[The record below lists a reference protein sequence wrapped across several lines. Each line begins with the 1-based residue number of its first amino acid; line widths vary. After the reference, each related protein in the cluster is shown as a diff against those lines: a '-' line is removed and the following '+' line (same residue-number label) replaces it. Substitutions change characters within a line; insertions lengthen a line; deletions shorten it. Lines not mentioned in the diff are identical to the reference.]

1 MKKENNISQRRDEM
15 SETHPITALSQSS
28 ITGPHWTS
36 TKFSKNILMD
46 ALVKHVLG
54 LTLYGMADIGEV
66 LEVVSQ
72 LTVSDE
78 ENWISAWSAMA
89 HRLQSRA
96 EKAEQTGKQVTASTA
111 YLRASTYWRVSLM
124 CFSQPNDSR
133 IKDYA
138 LASAK
143 CYERYLELSGYPGE
157 YVEIPYEDSF
167 LPGHIYRSPVA
178 GDKAPLLII
187 TPGRDTWAE
196 DTRWVYD
203 GAIRRGIHC
212 LVYDGPGQGFAL
224 RLNNLRFRPDWEN
237 VVRPVVDFALQIPGI
252 DPSRI
257 GLMGLSFGGFLV
269 PRAAAFEKRIKVCI
283 ADTGNLSWGGAII
296 GRLQIL
302 SQLPP
307 DQIPPEMNSLV
318 RDYAWKHGVGDSIE
332 EVIQVLQAYD
342 NTSVVDK
349 ITCETLVMDGTAE
362 MVPGQAQKFYDA
374 LKCPKDYMLF
384 DETTTA
390 QLHCQMGSYATATE
404 YLFDWLDERL

>member
-28 ITGPHWTS
+28 NSEPHWTS
-36 TKFSKNILMD
+36 TKFSKNMLMD

-72 LTVSDE
+72 LTASDE

-89 HRLQSRA
+89 QRLQDRA

-124 CFSQPNDSR
+124 SFNVPNDPR
-133 IKDYA
+133 IRDYA

-143 CYERYLELSGYPGE
+143 CYERYLELSGYPGQ
-157 YVEIPYEDSF
+157 YVEIPYENSF
-167 LPGHIYRSPVA
+167 LPGHFHRSPVA
-178 GDKAPLLII
+178 GDKAPLLIL
-187 TPGRDTWAE
+187 TPGQDTWAE

-212 LVYDGPGQGFAL
+212 LVYDGPGQGYAL
-224 RLNNLRFRPDWEN
+224 RLNDLRFRPDWEN
-237 VVRPVVDFALQIPGI
+237 VVGPVVDFALTIPGI
-252 DPSRI
+252 DPSRM
-257 GLMGLSFGGFLV
+257 GLMGMSFGGYLA
-269 PRAAAFEKRIKVCI
+269 PRATAFEKRIKVCI
-283 ADTGNLSWGGAII
+283 ADPGCLSWGEGII
-296 GRLQIL
+296 SRLQSISNL
-302 SQLPP
+302 QPHDL
-307 DQIPPEMNSLV
+307 PPEMNSLV
-318 RDYAWKHGVGDSIE
+318 RNIAWKHGVSDSVKD
-332 EVIQVLQAYD
+332 VIQALQAYD
-342 NTSVVDK
+342 STSVVDK
-349 ITCETLVMDGTAE
+349 ITCQTLVLDGTAE
-362 MVPGQAQKFYDA
+362 LNRGQAQKFYDA

-390 QLHCQMGSYATATE
+390 QQHCQIGGYATATE